1 MPTWPI
7 SFIYLMGETGQV
19 EMFFAL
25 ILVAGRR

>member
-7 SFIYLMGETGQV
+7 SFNYLMGETGQV
-19 EMFFAL
+19 GMFPL